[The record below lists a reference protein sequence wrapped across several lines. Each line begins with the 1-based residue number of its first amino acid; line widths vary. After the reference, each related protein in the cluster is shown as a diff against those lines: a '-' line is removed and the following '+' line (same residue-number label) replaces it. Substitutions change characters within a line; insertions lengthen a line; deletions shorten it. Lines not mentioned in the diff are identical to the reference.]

1 MAKVLVICETKRFH
15 RLLPTMNDQIS
26 ETAIAPLTIDVAN
39 ERTLQDPTASPFR
52 LVVDPVM
59 RAQLRRGL
67 VALIENHDDQLAH
80 HFSEG
85 RLALDSYK
93 EYIELFARSLK
104 ETMESRE
111 GIDYLL
117 RTCGFEVPLDEINL
131 QPETR
136 WKGTQS

>member
-1 MAKVLVICETKRFH
+1 MAKDRIFCETERHFS
-15 RLLPTMNDQIS
+15 MNDQIS
-26 ETAIAPLTIDVAN
+26 ETAIEPLTIDVAPD
-39 ERTLQDPTASPFR
+39 RTLQDPTASPFR

-59 RAQLRRGL
+59 RAQLRRAL
-67 VALIENHDDQLAH
+67 IALIENHDDQLAV

-93 EYIELFARSLK
+93 EYIEIFARSLK

-111 GIDYLL
+111 GVDYLL
-117 RTCGFEVPLDEINL
+117 RSCGFEVSLDDINL

-136 WKGTQS
+136 WKSA

>member
-1 MAKVLVICETKRFH
+1 
-15 RLLPTMNDQIS
+15 MNDELS
-26 ETAIAPLTIDVAN
+26 ETTATPLTIDVTH
-39 ERTLQDPTASPFR
+39 ERALQDPTASPFR

-59 RAQLRRGL
+59 RNNLKRALFAL
-67 VALIENHDDQLAH
+67 VENHDEQLAL
-80 HFSEG
+80 HFSED

-111 GIDYLL
+111 GVDYLL
-117 RTCGFEVPLDEINL
+117 RSCGFEIPLEDINL

-136 WKGTQS
+136 WKSQ